1 LHPEKIDDLFVSELS
16 VGDPFLGALD
26 YLVQSDEQEYSNGK
40 LSQTPSAV
48 E

>member
-1 LHPEKIDDLFVSELS
+1 MDDLFVGELS
-16 VGDPFLGALD
+16 VGDLLLGALD
-26 YLVQSDEQEYSNGK
+26 YQVQSDEQEYSNGK